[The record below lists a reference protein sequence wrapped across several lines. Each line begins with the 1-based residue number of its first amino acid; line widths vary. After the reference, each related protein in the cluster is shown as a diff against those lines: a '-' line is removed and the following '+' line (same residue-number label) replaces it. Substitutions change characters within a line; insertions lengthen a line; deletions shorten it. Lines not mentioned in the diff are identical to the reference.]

1 MIEDFVE
8 ASVDFNEHVA
18 VILDLLFAKHQNENV
33 DVPVCL

>member
-18 VILDLLFAKHQNENV
+18 VFLDLLFAVHQNENV
-33 DVPVCL
+33 DEPFCL